1 MPTRSLPQSH
11 GLHFMLAPTQVDE
24 LYRSGVPAWR
34 SAGWK
39 PSEKHY
45 RRDVHEMHEKR
56 VSGSEDVA

>member
-1 MPTRSLPQSH
+1 
-11 GLHFMLAPTQVDE
+11 MLAPTQVDE

-45 RRDVHEMHEKR
+45 RRDVHEVHEKR